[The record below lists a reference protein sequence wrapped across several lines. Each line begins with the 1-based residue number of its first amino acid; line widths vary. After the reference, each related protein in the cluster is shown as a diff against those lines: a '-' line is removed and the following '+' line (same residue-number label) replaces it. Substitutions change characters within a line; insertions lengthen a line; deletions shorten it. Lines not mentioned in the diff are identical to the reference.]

1 VTAADDPK
9 LLEIRRVGDD
19 LRNKGR
25 KVLVFSKFT
34 DTVDIVRDFL
44 SLELGNDR
52 IGTYTGKGGE
62 LWDSGQRVWRVVE
75 KDAVRR
81 ALEGRVDV
89 LVCSEAAS
97 EGLNLQAASAIV
109 NVDMPWNPARVEQRI
124 GRVDRIGQRA
134 DVVKVVNVWY
144 PETYEAKMY
153 KVLFEREKIWWI
165 IAGPAS
171 WIIAQRLVEAFEAGA
186 SGESLRR
193 RIQETVEQVEQSKD
207 DAIRLSRIF
216 PEDVPLAP
224 TVIEVDVGRVL
235 ERFVSLACKSL
246 GMDLVRRDEL
256 LFIDPLSKLPD
267 GVRRLVEDGISLE
280 SGRPNALVPGHPFV
294 QWLASQVELFAD
306 MPEKLPFSLYG
317 VGTEDGLLDVY
328 VLEPDG
334 RPVKVSDIQK
344 VVEYFKDIL
353 SLAEVG

>member
-1 VTAADDPK
+1 
-9 LLEIRRVGDD
+9 
-19 LRNKGR
+19 
-25 KVLVFSKFT
+25 
-34 DTVDIVRDFL
+34 
-44 SLELGNDR
+44 
-52 IGTYTGKGGE
+52 
-62 LWDSGQRVWRVVE
+62 
-75 KDAVRR
+75 
-81 ALEGRVDV
+81 
-89 LVCSEAAS
+89 
-97 EGLNLQAASAIV
+97 
-109 NVDMPWNPARVEQRI
+109 MPWNPARVEQRI
-124 GRVDRIGQRA
+124 GRVDRIGQTA
-134 DVVKVVNVWY
+134 GVVKVVNVWY
-144 PETYEAKMY
+144 PDTYEARMY
-153 KVLFEREKIWWI
+153 RVLFEREKIWWI

-171 WIIAQRLVEAFEAGA
+171 GIIAQRLVEAFEAGA

-224 TVIEVDVGRVL
+224 TVVEVDVGRVL
-235 ERFVSLACKSL
+235 ERFVSLACRSL
-246 GMDLVRRDEL
+246 GLNIVRRDAL
-256 LFIDPLSKLPD
+256 LFVEPLSKLPE
-267 GVRRLVEDGISLE
+267 GVGRLVEEGISLE
-280 SGRPNALVPGHPFV
+280 PGRPNALVPGHPFV